1 MIEITS
7 QIYEEIACNLRATI
21 GEVNYFNG
29 KVEINNEEFYATLTL
44 SAIVYH
50 RNEELPEGNVSR
62 IANIVPVWW
71 EFSTVQ
77 ECGEV
82 LNDFSFA
89 ELKPYVIEYR

>member
-7 QIYEEIACNLRATI
+7 EIYCEIARNLRATI
-21 GEVNYFNG
+21 GEGNYFNG
-29 KVEINNEEFYATLTL
+29 KVEITGEEFYATLTL
-44 SAIVYH
+44 SAIVY
-50 RNEELPEGNVSR
+50 RRTEELPEGDVSR
-62 IANIVPVWW
+62 ISNIVPVWW

-82 LNDFSFA
+82 SNDFSFA